1 MAVASWPYAG
11 SRWWKF
17 DFHTHT
23 PASLDTHPWQ
33 DAKGTANEITPE
45 KWLLQ
50 YMAARVDCVAVTDH
64 NTGSWI
70 DDLKRAYAGLEQS
83 GSVGFRP
90 LTIFPGVEIS
100 TNGGVHILAIFDT
113 SATTA
118 DIDSLLGA
126 VSYHGTKGDSDAET
140 SESIK
145 HVIAKILEA
154 GAIPIPAHA
163 NAAKGL
169 LRCQPG
175 TQRPEISAHTIEQAL
190 SVEGLLAVEW
200 TDDGAPFPECAKQH
214 ARRFAQVL
222 GSDCHNFR
230 GGNTPGS
237 RYTWVKMAKPALEGL
252 RLALLDGNDISLKRV
267 EDGAADHFKPFDVP
281 KHVIRAIEVADAR
294 VMGRG
299 NPARVA
305 CSPFF
310 NAIVGGRG
318 TGKSTLVHTLRLA
331 LGRADELEGSEPK
344 RQLDAFRIICRG
356 RDGDGALLANTEI
369 RVEWQDDGEDFRLC
383 WQAGP
388 SAVSVEQWQGGAW
401 VQSPSQAVNAD
412 RFPVRILSQ
421 GQIAA
426 MASGA
431 RGGLLSI
438 VDEAGQVKALKE
450 AFAEAG
456 RTFLTQR
463 ARLRELDGRL
473 AAMPEVERKLTEA
486 NRKLETLA
494 QSDQAQVLRDYAM
507 TQRQLRTVK
516 STFEQLR
523 DNATKVLALSNDL
536 PLDDWPPN
544 YFDAT
549 QNAEVLAWRREM
561 ETKMDTVRSQLRT
574 VATEF
579 SSLIET
585 ESKDPRLLAM
595 WERSKAATAAHDALQ
610 KQLAEQGVE
619 DPQAFARLTQE
630 RQTLEVQHKS
640 LVQLKQD
647 RASLI
652 QQIAA
657 QQTLI
662 KQRRE
667 AITAAR
673 MEFLGQTISNNPHVR
688 IDVAPMGFDAEVI
701 ERELRELLDA
711 PEHFEGDI
719 LSMSDGEQEHGL
731 AWDLA
736 TADPAMKD
744 TVLEGVKS
752 RLLTPDDRVGGHFR
766 NFLIKAAQKPE
777 FADRILAWFPE
788 DDLRIE
794 YQRQGKWHSIREGSQ
809 GQRSAALLAF
819 LLAFGKEPIVLD
831 QPEDDLDNHLIYEL
845 IVQQIRQNKLRRQL
859 IVVTHNANVVVNGDA
874 DLVHAMDFGGGQCF
888 VTQSGALQ
896 EKAVREEVCRVM
908 EGGHEAFKRRWKR
921 LGKEI

>member
-1 MAVASWPYAG
+1 MSDASWPYPG

-23 PASLDTHPWQ
+23 PASLDIHPWQ
-33 DAKGTANEITPE
+33 NAKGTADEITPE

-50 YMAARVDCVAVTDH
+50 YMVAGIDCVAVTDH
-64 NTGSWI
+64 NTGAWI
-70 DDLKRAYAGLEQS
+70 DDLKRAYTGLDQERP
-83 GSVGFRP
+83 VDFRP

-100 TNGGVHILAIFDT
+100 ANGGVHILAIFDT

-126 VSYHGTKGDSDAET
+126 VGYHGTKGDSDAET
-140 SESIK
+140 GESIE
-145 HVIAKILEA
+145 HVIAKILKV
-154 GAIPIPAHA
+154 GAIAIPAHA
-163 NAAKGL
+163 DAAKGL
-169 LRCQPG
+169 LRCQTG
-175 TQRPEISAHTIEQAL
+175 TQRPEISAHAVEQAL

-200 TDDGAPFPECAKQH
+200 TASGAPFPECVTQH

-237 RYTWVKMAKPALEGL
+237 RFTWVKMAKPTLEGL

-281 KHVIRAIEVADAR
+281 KHVIRAIEVSDAR

-299 NPARVA
+299 NAARVA

-318 TGKSTLVHTLRLA
+318 TGKSTLVHALRLA
-331 LGRADELEGSEPK
+331 LGRDDEVEGSEPR
-344 RQLDAFRIICRG
+344 RQFDAFCTICRG
-356 RDGDGALLANTEI
+356 RDGDGALLENTEI
-369 RVEWQDDGEDFRLC
+369 RVEWRDDGDDFRLR
-383 WQAGP
+383 WQAGQR
-388 SAVSVEQWQGGAW
+388 AVTVEHPQDGVWLA
-401 VQSPSQAVNAD
+401 SPSQTVNAD

-456 RTFLTQR
+456 RTFLAQR

-473 AAMPEVERKLTEA
+473 AALPEVERKLTEA
-486 NRKLETLA
+486 TRKLETLA
-494 QSDQAQVLRDYAM
+494 QSDHAQVLRDYAM
-507 TQRQLRTVK
+507 TQRQLGAVK
-516 STFEQLR
+516 STFELLR
-523 DNATKVLALSNDL
+523 THAAKVVELSDDL
-536 PLDDWPPN
+536 LLDEWPPDN
-544 YFDAT
+544 FDAT
-549 QNAEVLAWRREM
+549 QDAEVLAWRREM
-561 ETKMDTVRSQLRT
+561 DTKMDTVRSQLRG

-579 SSLIET
+579 SGLIET
-585 ESKDPRLLAM
+585 ESKDPRLLAL
-595 WERSKAATAAHDALQ
+595 WERCKTAMAAHEALQ

-619 DPQAFARLTQE
+619 DPQAFARVSQE
-630 RQTLEVQHKS
+630 KQTLEAQHKS
-640 LVQLKQD
+640 LIQLKQN
-647 RASLI
+647 RASLAQEI
-652 QQIAA
+652 ETQQS
-657 QQTLI
+657 LI

-667 AITAAR
+667 AITEAR
-673 MEFLGQTISNNPHVR
+673 ATFLEKAISNNPHVR
-688 IDVAPMGFDAEVI
+688 IDVVPMGFDAEVI
-701 ERELRELLDA
+701 ERELRELLDT
-711 PEHFEGDI
+711 PEHFEDDI
-719 LSMSDGEQEHGL
+719 LSMTDGEPERGL
-731 AWDLA
+731 AWNLA
-736 TADPAMKD
+736 KANPTMKNAA
-744 TVLEGVKS
+744 LEEVKS
-752 RLLTPDDRVGGHFR
+752 RLLSPDDRVGGHFR
-766 NFLIKAAQKPE
+766 RFLIKAEQRPE

-819 LLAFGKEPIVLD
+819 LLAFGGEPIVLD

-896 EKAVREEVCRVM
+896 EKAVRAEVCRVM

>member
-1 MAVASWPYAG
+1 MSVASWPYPG

-23 PASLDTHPWQ
+23 PASLDTRPWQ
-33 DAKGTANEITPE
+33 EAKGTANEITPE

-50 YMAARVDCVAVTDH
+50 YMATGIDCVAVTDH

-70 DDLKRAYAGLEQS
+70 DDLKRAYAGLEQARS
-83 GSVGFRP
+83 ADFRP

-113 SATTA
+113 SAATA

-126 VSYHGTKGDSDAET
+126 VGYRGTKGDSDAET
-140 SESIK
+140 SESIE
-145 HVIAKILEA
+145 HVLAKVLEA
-154 GAIPIPAHA
+154 GAIAIPAHA
-163 NAAKGL
+163 DTAKGL
-169 LRCQPG
+169 LRCQSG
-175 TQRPEISAHTIEQAL
+175 TQRSEVSAHAIEQAL
-190 SVEGLLAVEW
+190 SVEGLLAIEW
-200 TDDGAPFPECAKQH
+200 TDNGAPFPECAKQH
-214 ARRFAQVL
+214 AHSLAQVL

-230 GGNTPGS
+230 GGHTPGS
-237 RYTWVKMAKPALEGL
+237 RYSWVKMAEPTLEGL

-267 EDGAADHFKPFDVP
+267 EDGVTDRFKPFDVP
-281 KHVIRAIEVADAR
+281 KHVIRAIEVSDAR

-299 NPARVA
+299 NLARVA

-331 LGRADELEGSEPK
+331 LGRDDELEDGEPR
-344 RQLDAFRIICRG
+344 RQFDAFCNVCRG
-356 RDGDGALLANTEI
+356 RDDDGALLANTEI
-369 RVEWQDDGEDFRLC
+369 RVEWRNDRDDFRLC
-383 WQAGP
+383 WQAGQR
-388 SAVSVEQWQGGAW
+388 AISVEQLRGGAW
-401 VQSPSQAVNAD
+401 VPSQSQAVNSD

-421 GQIAA
+421 GQIAS

-431 RGGLLSI
+431 RGGLLAI
-438 VDEAGQVKALKE
+438 VDEAGEVEALKE
-450 AFAEAG
+450 EFAEAG
-456 RTFLTQR
+456 RTFFAQR

-473 AAMPEVERKLTEA
+473 AALPELERKLSETT
-486 NRKLETLA
+486 RKLETLA
-494 QSDQAQVLRDYAM
+494 QSDHAQVLRDYAT
-507 TQRQLRTVK
+507 TQRQLRAVK

-523 DNATKVLALSNDL
+523 TNATKVAALSNDL

-544 YFDAT
+544 SFDAI
-549 QNAEVLAWRREM
+549 QDAEALAWRREM
-561 ETKMDTVRSQLRT
+561 DAKMDKVRSQLRGA
-574 VATEF
+574 ATEF

-585 ESKDPRLLAM
+585 ESKDSRLLAV
-595 WERSKAATAAHDALQ
+595 WERSKAATAAHGLLQ

-630 RQTLEVQHKS
+630 RQRLETQHKS
-640 LVQLKQD
+640 LVQLEQD
-647 RASLI
+647 RANLI
-652 QQIAA
+652 QQIKA
-657 QQTLI
+657 QQAIL

-667 AITAAR
+667 DITAAR
-673 MEFLGQTISNNPHVR
+673 AAFIQQAISNNPHVR
-688 IDVAPMGFDAEVI
+688 MVVIPMGFDAEVI
-701 ERELRELLDA
+701 ERELRAVLDA
-711 PEHFEGDI
+711 PDHFEADI
-719 LSMSDGEQEHGL
+719 LSAVNGEPEGGL
-731 AWDLA
+731 ASELA
-736 TADPAMKD
+736 KADPATKVG
-744 TVLEGVKS
+744 VLEGVKS
-752 RLLTPDDRVGGHFR
+752 RLLNPDDRAGGHFR

-794 YQRQGKWHSIREGSQ
+794 YQRQGTWHSIREGSQ

-819 LLAFGKEPIVLD
+819 LLAFGEEPIVLD

-874 DLVHAMDFGGGQCF
+874 DLVHAMGFGGGQCF